1 MIHGYCCNGRVEDA
15 LRLFE
20 ETPCRNVISWT
31 SMISG
36 LDSNGRHDESLFLFK
51 KMVGSGIVPTSSTFA
66 CVLTACANVLDVC
79 LGVQVHGNVIKIG
92 FCFDEFICAS
102 LIMLYANCKQ
112 IEDAY
117 NIFNEKLHMNVVVWT
132 ALLTGSG
139 FNVS

>member
-1 MIHGYCCNGRVEDA
+1 MATKMFDKMRDRNVVSWTTMINGYLQFGHVDKAERLFYEMPIRDVAASNSMIHGYCCNGRVEDA

-51 KMVGSGIVPTSSTFA
+51 KMVGSG
-66 CVLTACANVLDVC
+66 
-79 LGVQVHGNVIKIG
+79 VQVHGNVIKIG

-102 LIMLYANCKQ
+102 LIMFSFDGEWFQ
-112 IEDAY
+112 
-117 NIFNEKLHMNVVVWT
+117 W
-132 ALLTGSG
+132 
-139 FNVS
+139 